1 MRFGSRNAEVGAKLA
16 ALREAARVT
25 QAAMAAAMGV
35 SQPQISRLEA
45 GGEGF
50 GLSDHLAYLSH
61 LSTPDAGRLSRLLD
75 TDWRHLP
82 PPPLD
87 HPDIDR
93 LLAAEGALDRLRTFL
108 AAPDTPRAVAGQ
120 AELLSRRIQGFG
132 EFLRNLRHTV
142 AWVGDIGVGKTTAA
156 CRQAGLVVEPN
167 RPEDLRGVLLDT
179 GGGRVTLCEV
189 SVASGST
196 YGIAVEP
203 LPDEE
208 VYRIAAD
215 FSRALWTL
223 RTHAGDA
230 APLVDYRPAEE
241 IERALRNMAGLMRP
255 PRRKGAPPDS
265 DPAVTLLETFATPDE
280 FKAELAARLALW
292 RRTGRQA
299 TYDGTDDAAGRV
311 WLKETFAAI
320 NNGRHPD
327 FSLPARM
334 TVTVPFAVFGG
345 ASYDLDMVDTRGVD
359 GSAVRPD
366 IVARLNDRRTVSVLC
381 SRFNSAPDVTL
392 QNLLQHLI
400 ETEVDP
406 GLRNRVILLVLARAG
421 EALAMRD
428 DSGQGAEDVEDGYDI
443 KRGHVEDALGKIGAA
458 GVEVQFFDSAAD
470 DARALTAD
478 LIRKAKMLREAQ
490 ADALGTSIAAVDAML
505 DNVAKAQAL
514 AVLETVN
521 HDLSVYAERRAA
533 LGGQAHVVQRRL
545 IAALRTYHPRQIW
558 AATRRAGAY
567 WNFDVYQH
575 LGAGAAEAAKKRAE
589 GAVAGLQ
596 ELLQNRLA
604 DPDMVNAHAFVGQL
618 LADLEGWE
626 SEFVEAVRH
635 HAIAIYRPKLKADDA
650 LWSAVE
656 GMYGYGRQDY
666 RGEVAAK
673 VEAWFLDQDEL
684 ADKLERRLQRA
695 WRQTFLKPLRKAAG
709 QITEDS

>member
-1 MRFGSRNAEVGAKLA
+1 MKFPTRNAEIGARLSS
-16 ALREAARVT
+16 LRDQARVT
-25 QAAMAAAMGV
+25 QTTMAGALGI

-45 GGEGF
+45 GGDGF
-50 GLSDHLAYLSH
+50 SLSDHLAYLSH
-61 LSTPDAGRLSRLLD
+61 LSTPEASRLAKHLAME
-75 TDWRHLP
+75 WRHLP
-82 PPPLD
+82 APPLD
-87 HPDIDR
+87 HPDLDH
-93 LLAAEGALDRLRTFL
+93 LVVAESALERLRAFL
-108 AAPDTPRAVAGQ
+108 AAPGTPRAVAGQ
-120 AELLSRRIQGFG
+120 AELLARRIQGFG
-132 EFLRNLRHTV
+132 EFLSNLRHTV

-156 CRQAGLVVEPN
+156 CRQAGLVAEPN

-189 SVASGST
+189 SVASGPT
-196 YGIAVEP
+196 YSIAVEP

-223 RTHAGDA
+223 KSHKGDA
-230 APLVDYRPAEE
+230 APPVDYRPAEE
-241 IERALRNMAGLMRP
+241 IERALRNMARLMRP
-255 PRRKGAPPDS
+255 PRRKGAPPEP
-265 DPAVTLLETFATPDE
+265 DPALELLERFASEEE

-292 RRTGRQA
+292 RRTARQA
-299 TYDGTDDAAGRV
+299 AYDGTDDAAGRQ
-311 WLKETFAAI
+311 WLKTTFAEI
-320 NNGRHPD
+320 NNGRHAD
-327 FSLPARM
+327 FSLPARI
-334 TVTVPFAVFGG
+334 TVSVPFAVFGG
-345 ASYDLDMVDTRGVD
+345 TAYDLDMVDTRGVD

-366 IVARLNDRRTVSVLC
+366 IVARLKDRRTVSVLC

-392 QNLLQHLI
+392 QNLLQHLV

-428 DSGQGAEDVEDGYDI
+428 DSGQGASDVEDGYDI

-470 DARALTAD
+470 DAKTLSGD
-478 LIRKAKMLREAQ
+478 LIRKAAALRQAQ
-490 ADALGTSIAAVDAML
+490 AGSLAASVAAVDAML

-521 HDLSVYAERRAA
+521 HDLSVYAERRAT
-533 LGGQAHVVQRRL
+533 LGGQGYVVQRRL
-545 IAALRTYHPRQIW
+545 ITALKTYHPRQVW
-558 AATRRAGAY
+558 AATRRAGVY
-567 WNFDVYQH
+567 WNLDVYQH
-575 LGAGAAEAAKKRAE
+575 LGAGAAEAAKRRAE
-589 GAVAGLQ
+589 GAVLGLQ

-604 DPDMVNAHAFVGQL
+604 DPEMANAHAFVGQL

-626 SEFVEAVRH
+626 ADFVEAVRH
-635 HAIAIYRPKLKADDA
+635 HAVTIYRPRLTADDA

-656 GMYGYGRQDY
+656 GKYGYGLQDY
-666 RGEVAAK
+666 RGEVAAA
-673 VEAWFLDQDEL
+673 VETWFLEQGEL

-709 QITEDS
+709 QVIEET